1 MTFVILMII
10 VMLSVSCTEKES
22 ITVSKSSLEW
32 TTHGGRKTAEVAAN
46 CSWTITAPEWVTVEP
61 SSGTGNSNI
70 VIRAAK
76 NDDMERSGTLII
88 ASGDAM
94 AEIALNQAGVD
105 VRIEQTEF
113 EFSMDGAPIEFDIIS
128 TCEWK
133 IDISREASW
142 VSAEPLSGKAGETR
156 VRLTPAP
163 FSDRTPRDRARLTV
177 NYATGFTMLT
187 VSQPLPNSAPSK
199 PELIAPEDGIADTRT
214 NPYFSWKP
222 STDPDGDKVSY
233 RLMIS
238 DDNGNSWS
246 TTSTTDLRT
255 KSNYGL
261 ARNTPHLWKVQAVD
275 ALGAAADSHTRS
287 FTTGDGGVY
296 EDGEV
301 SLVQTE
307 SAGADSPVHLIFM
320 GDGFIEEDYAEGGA
334 FDQAVEQAV
343 NSLFSVEPYA
353 AYRDYFRISTV
364 AVYSQER
371 GATVK
376 NDMTSVGRQNID
388 TAFESVLEGGNSTSV
403 DCDYQKVFSYAV
415 TVPGVTQEALQNTT
429 VFLLINIDAYA
440 GTCMMEYTG
449 RSVAMCPMGRN
460 SFDQVVI
467 HEGGGHGFGRLLDE
481 YRYHADRLPDDE
493 KENLNAWR
501 MQDPYFGYNIDITGD
516 RSKVHWRHYF
526 DRSGYEAVGL
536 FEGGYYYDSGVW
548 RPETISCMDD
558 NRSYYNAPSREAI
571 VRRIMRASGG
581 TFRME
586 DFIKNDKVRKDP
598 TTKASNYVEAFVPFA
613 SPILIGQ

>member
-32 TTHGGRKTAEVAAN
+32 TMHGGRKTVDVTAN
-46 CSWTITAPEWVTVEP
+46 CSWTIMTPEWVTAEP

-76 NDDMERSGTLII
+76 NDDVERSGTLII

-94 AEIALNQAGVD
+94 AEIDLAQAGVD
-105 VRIEQTEF
+105 VRIERTEF
-113 EFSMDGAPIEFDIIS
+113 EFSIDGTPIDFNIIS

-133 IDISREASW
+133 IDISKEASW
-142 VSAEPLSGKAGETR
+142 VSADPLSGKAGETR

-163 FSDRTPRDRARLTV
+163 FTDRTPRDRARLTV

-187 VSQPLPNSAPSK
+187 VSQPLPNNAPSK

-222 STDPDGDKVSY
+222 STDPDGDPVSY

-238 DDNGNSWS
+238 DDNGNRWS
-246 TTSTTDLRT
+246 TTSTFELRT
-255 KSNYGL
+255 KHAYDLS
-261 ARNTPHLWKVQAVD
+261 RNRTHLWKVQAVD
-275 ALGAAADSHTRS
+275 ALGATADSDTRS

-301 SLVQTE
+301 LLLQTE
-307 SAGADSPVHLIFM
+307 SAGADRPVHLIFM

-343 NSLFSVEPYA
+343 NSLFDVEPYA
-353 AYRDYFRISTV
+353 TYRDYFRISTV

-376 NDMTSVGRQNID
+376 NDMTSVDRQNID

-403 DCDYQKVFSYAV
+403 NCDYQKVFSYAM

-449 RSVAMCPMGRN
+449 RSVAMCPMGRK
-460 SFDQVVI
+460 SFGQVVI

-481 YRYHADRLPDDE
+481 YRYHADRFPDEE
-493 KENLNAWR
+493 KENLNLWR
-501 MQDPYFGYNIDITGD
+501 TQDPYFGYNIDITGE
-516 RSKVHWRHYF
+516 RSKVHWKHYF
-526 DRSGYEAVGL
+526 DRSGYDAVGL
-536 FEGGYYYDSGVW
+536 FEGGYYYDTGVW
-548 RPETISCMDD
+548 RSESVSCMDD
-558 NRSYYNAPSREAI
+558 NRPYYNAPSREAI
-571 VRRIMRASGG
+571 VRRIMRASGE
-581 TFRME
+581 TFMME

-598 TTKASNYVEAFVPFA
+598 VTKASNYVEAFVPFA
-613 SPILIGQ
+613 PPILIGQ

>member
-1 MTFVILMII
+1 MTFVILFII
-10 VMLSVSCTEKES
+10 VMLSVSCTERES
-22 ITVSKSSLEW
+22 ITVSKTSLEW
-32 TTHGGRKTAEVAAN
+32 TVDGGRKTVDVTAN
-46 CSWTITAPEWVTVEP
+46 CSWAITAPDWVSVEP
-61 SSGTGNSNI
+61 SSGTGHSNI
-70 VIRAAK
+70 VVRAAK
-76 NDDMERSGTLII
+76 NDDVERSSTLVI

-94 AEIALNQAGVD
+94 AEIALVQSGVD
-105 VRIEQTEF
+105 VRIERTEF
-113 EFSMDGAPIEFDIIS
+113 EFSIDGTPIEFDIVS

-133 IDISREASW
+133 IDISKEASW
-142 VSAEPLSGKAGETR
+142 VSVEPISGKAGKTQ

-163 FSDRTPRDRARLTV
+163 FTDRTPRHRTRLTV
-177 NYATGFTMLT
+177 NYSTGFTMLT
-187 VSQPLPNSAPSK
+187 VSQPLPNIAPSK
-199 PELIAPEDGIADTRT
+199 PELIAPEDGITDSRT
-214 NPYFSWKP
+214 NPYFSWKQ
-222 STDPDGDKVSY
+222 STDPDGDPVTY

-238 DDNGNSWS
+238 DDNGNNWS
-246 TTSTTDLRT
+246 TTSTAQLRAKHKVDLS
-255 KSNYGL
+255 K
-261 ARNTPHLWKVQAVD
+261 NTSHLWKVQALD
-275 ALGAAADSHTRS
+275 ALGATAESDIRT

-301 SLVQTE
+301 SLLQTE
-307 SAGADSPVHLIFM
+307 SAGADRPVHLIFM

-343 NSLFSVEPYA
+343 NSLFDVEPYA
-353 AYRDYFRISTV
+353 SYRDYFRISTV

-376 NDMTSVGRQNID
+376 NDMTSVDKQNID
-388 TAFESVLEGGNSTSV
+388 TAFDSVLEGGNSTSV
-403 DCDYQKVFSYAV
+403 DCDYQKVFSYAM

-460 SFDQVVI
+460 SFGQVVI

-481 YRYHADRLPDDE
+481 YRYHADRFPDEE
-493 KENLNAWR
+493 KENLNLWR
-501 MQDPYFGYNIDITGD
+501 TQDPYFGYNIDITGE

-526 DRSGYEAVGL
+526 DRQGYGAVGI
-536 FEGGYYYDSGVW
+536 FEGAYYYDSGVW
-548 RPETISCMDD
+548 RSEAISCMDD
-558 NRSYYNAPSREAI
+558 NRPYYNAPSREAI
-571 VRRIMRASGG
+571 VRRIMKASGE

-586 DFIKNDKVRKDP
+586 DFIKNDKVKADP

-613 SPILIGQ
+613 PPVFIQK

>member
-32 TTHGGRKTAEVAAN
+32 TMHGGRKTVDVTAN
-46 CSWTITAPEWVTVEP
+46 CSWTITTPEWVTAEP

-76 NDDMERSGTLII
+76 NDDVQRSGMLII

-94 AEIALNQAGVD
+94 AEIALAQSGVD
-105 VRIEQTEF
+105 VRIERTEF
-113 EFSMDGAPIEFDIIS
+113 EFSIDGTPIDFDIIS

-133 IDISREASW
+133 IDISKEASW
-142 VSAEPLSGKAGETR
+142 VSADPLSGKAGETR

-163 FSDRTPRDRARLTV
+163 FTDRTPRDRARLTV

-187 VSQPLPNSAPSK
+187 VSQPLPNNAPSK
-199 PELIAPEDGIADTRT
+199 PELIAPEDGIADTPT

-222 STDPDGDKVSY
+222 STDPDGDPVSY

-238 DDNGNSWS
+238 DDNGNRWS
-246 TTSTTDLRT
+246 TTSTAELRT
-255 KSNYGL
+255 KHAYALSKNS
-261 ARNTPHLWKVQAVD
+261 PHLWKVQAVD
-275 ALGAAADSHTRS
+275 ALGATADSDTRS

-301 SLVQTE
+301 LLLQPE
-307 SAGADSPVHLIFM
+307 SAGADRPVHLIFM

-334 FDQAVEQAV
+334 FEQAVEQAV
-343 NSLFSVEPYA
+343 NSLFDVEPYA
-353 AYRDYFRISTV
+353 TYRDYFRISTV

-376 NDMTSVGRQNID
+376 NDMTSVDRQNID

-403 DCDYQKVFSYAV
+403 NCDYQKVFSYAM
-415 TVPGVTQEALQNTT
+415 TVPGVTQETLQNTT

-449 RSVAMCPMGRN
+449 RSVAMCPMGRK
-460 SFDQVVI
+460 SFGQVVI

-481 YRYHADRLPDDE
+481 YRYHADRFPDEE
-493 KENLNAWR
+493 KENLNLWR
-501 MQDPYFGYNIDITGD
+501 TQDLYFGYNIDITGE
-516 RSKVHWRHYF
+516 RSKVHWKHYF
-526 DRSGYEAVGL
+526 DRSGYDAVGL
-536 FEGGYYYDSGVW
+536 FEGGYYYDTGVW
-548 RPETISCMDD
+548 RPESASCMDD
-558 NRSYYNAPSREAI
+558 NRPYYNAPSREAI
-571 VRRIMRASGG
+571 VRRIMRASGE

-598 TTKASNYVEAFVPFA
+598 VTKASNYVEAFVPFA
-613 SPILIGQ
+613 PPILIGQ